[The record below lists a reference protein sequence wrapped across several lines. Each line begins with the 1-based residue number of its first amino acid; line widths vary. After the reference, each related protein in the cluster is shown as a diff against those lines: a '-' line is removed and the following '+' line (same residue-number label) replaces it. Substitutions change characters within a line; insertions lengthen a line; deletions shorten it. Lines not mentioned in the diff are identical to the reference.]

1 MRMRSRALTAF
12 TCTHA
17 HVLTLN
23 ALTLTD
29 SIHMRSCAC
38 THAERGALAF
48 SVGAI
53 LQGPTPS
60 VSAGAGKMDGR
71 NIDDDI
77 LPELVADTHE
87 SVDKDESFSKRAR
100 IFGTHACVYISA

>member
-1 MRMRSRALTAF
+1 
-12 TCTHA
+12 
-17 HVLTLN
+17 
-23 ALTLTD
+23 
-29 SIHMRSCAC
+29 
-38 THAERGALAF
+38 
-48 SVGAI
+48 
-53 LQGPTPS
+53 
-60 VSAGAGKMDGR
+60 MDGR